1 MQAFPEGILP
11 PTWEHITVEHMGHWN
26 HRRCSFVSF
35 LTSCCRD
42 AHVLRKLCTTDLRM
56 CPLLINTWPWHIWCL
71 SFGQRSISTLSCT
84 HVCNSWWCFAVTPPG
99 HPAEGWYIH
108 WQGFAQHVFAVPW
121 PSALLKFKVIPFAN
135 VCQNIVAFGS
145 HWWVC
150 TMRHG
155 GTSTSRKLVPFAHLL
170 CSSTA
175 CLCLLNRSWPSTDID
190 PEDIPGQLMEV
201 FLHMLPWGRSRQQTV
216 KNIAEQQGLEHTK
229 ASIFKHDV
237 SPKKEGI
244 LKNIESKEW
253 HQYGLLQTAMK
264 RVGKSGQTDA
274 LWTRSV
280 QCKLIFKMDPGHS
293 WCGIQRPNP

>member
-42 AHVLRKLCTTDLRM
+42 AHVLRKLCTTDLKM

-71 SFGQRSISTLSCT
+71 SFGQRSMSTLSCI
-84 HVCNSWWCFAVTPPG
+84 HVCCHATLTSCGRMVYTLAWFRSTCICCPLTLSTPEIQSYPLCKCVSEHCRLWFGLMGVYYAAWWHLYLGNWC
-99 HPAEGWYIH
+99 
-108 WQGFAQHVFAVPW
+108 
-121 PSALLKFKVIPFAN
+121 
-135 VCQNIVAFGS
+135 
-145 HWWVC
+145 
-150 TMRHG
+150 
-155 GTSTSRKLVPFAHLL
+155 HLL
-170 CSSTA
+170 TCCVPAQLACAFSIGLDLQRTSILRIFRDSSWKSFYT
-175 CLCLLNRSWPSTDID
+175 CYLKED
-190 PEDIPGQLMEV
+190 PGNK
-201 FLHMLPWGRSRQQTV
+201 RSRTLQSS
-216 KNIAEQQGLEHTK
+216 K
-229 ASIFKHDV
+229 AANRPKAQSKHDV
-237 SPKKEGI
+237 IPKKEGI